1 MVAKVELY
9 NDKIITLRSV
19 YDKAGI
25 KYYIQPC
32 KDKQGQYPP
41 CIKKVDSNGDMIMS
55 DKEKGEYSQGKLAL
69 FPENHLFEITS
80 GKTYNLDNIWDK
92 AEWEAVQNCPL
103 IAPSRDAKDKNGN
116 LIIDGTRA
124 TINKPARYG
133 VAELYIDRPG
143 LEVQKRVSRKKLIF
157 KASSL
162 IYSDEK
168 GVDGRLMKVEL
179 LGKDMSN
186 QSDAD
191 VTDFLIRVAEKD
203 PEKIINIYED
213 TNLPI
218 RLLFVHAKKKGII
231 HIKNKM
237 FMYGEVMLGATED
250 AAVAYLINPSNKSVV
265 DMISKETYPEYCKKS
280 EK

>member
-213 TNLPI
+213 ANLSI

-237 FMYGEVMLGATED
+237 FMYGEVLLGATED

-265 DMISKETYPEYCKKS
+265 DMISKETYPEYYKKS

>member
-203 PEKIINIYED
+203 SEKIINIYED

-237 FMYGEVMLGATED
+237 FMYGEVLLGATED

-265 DMISKETYPEYCKKS
+265 DMISKETYPEYYKKS

>member
-25 KYYIQPC
+25 KYFIQPC

-92 AEWEAVQNCPL
+92 AEWEAIKNCPL

-162 IYSDEK
+162 IYNDEK

-265 DMISKETYPEYCKKS
+265 DMISKETYPEYYKKS

>member
-25 KYYIQPC
+25 KYFIQPC

-250 AAVAYLINPSNKSVV
+250 AAVAYLISPSNKSVV
-265 DMISKETYPEYCKKS
+265 DMISKETYPEYYKKS

>member
-32 KDKQGQYPP
+32 KDKKGQYPP

-55 DKEKGEYSQGKLAL
+55 EKEKNEYSTGALAL
-69 FPENHLFEITS
+69 FPENHMFEIVS
-80 GKTYNLDNIWDK
+80 GKTYNLDNVWDK
-92 AEWEAVQNCPL
+92 AEWEAIKNCPL
-103 IAPSRDAKDKNGN
+103 IAPSRDAKDSNGN
-116 LIIDGTRA
+116 LIIDGSKP
-124 TINKPARYG
+124 TIKKPARYG

-157 KASSL
+157 EASSL
-162 IYSDEK
+162 IYNDSK
-168 GVDGRLMKVEL
+168 GVDGRLMKAEL

-203 PEKIINIYED
+203 PDKIINIYNDESMS
-213 TNLPI
+213 I
-218 RLLFVHAKKKGII
+218 RLLFIHAKKKGVIR
-231 HIKNKM
+231 IKDKL
-237 FMYGEVMLGATED
+237 FQYGEAILGATED
-250 AAVAYLINPSNKSVV
+250 AAVNWMKDPSHKKVV
-265 DMISKETYPEYCKKS
+265 DMISKETYPEFYKK
-280 EK
+280 ED

>member
-25 KYYIQPC
+25 KYFIQPC

-250 AAVAYLINPSNKSVV
+250 SAVAYLINPSNKSVV
-265 DMISKETYPEYCKKS
+265 DMISKETYPEYYKKS

>member
-231 HIKNKM
+231 HIKNEM

-265 DMISKETYPEYCKKS
+265 DMISKETYPEYYKKS

>member
-92 AEWEAVQNCPL
+92 AEWEAVQNWPL

-265 DMISKETYPEYCKKS
+265 DMISKETYPEYYKKS

>member
-250 AAVAYLINPSNKSVV
+250 AAVAYSINPSNKSVV
-265 DMISKETYPEYCKKS
+265 DMISKETYPEYYKKS

>member
-25 KYYIQPC
+25 KYFIQPC

-162 IYSDEK
+162 IYNDEK

-265 DMISKETYPEYCKKS
+265 DMISKETYPEYYKKS

>member
-25 KYYIQPC
+25 KYFIQPC

-69 FPENHLFEITS
+69 FPENHLFEIMS

-92 AEWEAVQNCPL
+92 AEWEAIQNCPL

-213 TNLPI
+213 ANLSI

-237 FMYGEVMLGATED
+237 FMYGEVLLGATED

-265 DMISKETYPEYCKKS
+265 DMISKETYPEYYKKS

>member
-25 KYYIQPC
+25 KYFIQPC

-250 AAVAYLINPSNKSVV
+250 AAVNYLINPSNKSVV
-265 DMISKETYPEYCKKS
+265 DMISKETYPEYYKKS

>member
-25 KYYIQPC
+25 KYFIQPC

-124 TINKPARYG
+124 TSNKPARYG

-162 IYSDEK
+162 IYNDEK

-213 TNLPI
+213 ANLSI

-237 FMYGEVMLGATED
+237 FMYGEVLLGATED
-250 AAVAYLINPSNKSVV
+250 AAVTYLINPSNKSVV
-265 DMISKETYPEYCKKS
+265 DMISKETYPEYYKKS

>member
-25 KYYIQPC
+25 KYFIQPC

-162 IYSDEK
+162 IYNDEK

-237 FMYGEVMLGATED
+237 FMYGEVLLGATED

-265 DMISKETYPEYCKKS
+265 DMISKETYPEYYKKS

>member
-25 KYYIQPC
+25 KYFIQPC

-162 IYSDEK
+162 IYGDEK

-250 AAVAYLINPSNKSVV
+250 SAVAYLINPSNKSVV
-265 DMISKETYPEYCKKS
+265 DMISKETYPEYYKKS

>member
-162 IYSDEK
+162 IYNDEK

-265 DMISKETYPEYCKKS
+265 DMISKETYPEYYKKS

>member
-25 KYYIQPC
+25 KYFIQPC

-162 IYSDEK
+162 IYGDEK

-237 FMYGEVMLGATED
+237 FMYGEVLLGATED

-265 DMISKETYPEYCKKS
+265 DMISKETYPEYYKKS

>member
-25 KYYIQPC
+25 KYFIQPC

-92 AEWEAVQNCPL
+92 AEWEAIQNCPL

-237 FMYGEVMLGATED
+237 FMYGEVLLGATED
-250 AAVAYLINPSNKSVV
+250 AAVNYLINPSNKSVV
-265 DMISKETYPEYCKKS
+265 DMISKETYPEYYKKS